1 MSKFRQQ
8 NAGKNRD
15 LKIDNKTFESVD
27 KFKYL
32 GTKLTNQNAIHK
44 ALRAH

>member
-8 NAGKNRD
+8 NAGQNRD
-15 LKIDNKTFESVD
+15 IKIENKTFENVD

-32 GTKLTNQNAIHK
+32 ETKLTNQNVIHK